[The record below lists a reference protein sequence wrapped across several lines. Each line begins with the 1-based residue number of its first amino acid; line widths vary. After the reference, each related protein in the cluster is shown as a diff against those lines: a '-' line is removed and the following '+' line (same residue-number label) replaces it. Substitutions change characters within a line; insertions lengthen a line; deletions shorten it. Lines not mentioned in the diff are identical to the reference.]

1 MQISVVALQRG
12 AFSWAIWSPYQSP
25 TILPR
30 ASKKL
35 ALSVDKRGTNYS
47 LDRRPGEGPA
57 VGSGLPQWVIS
68 RPSSPCGKIGYRV

>member
-35 ALSVDKRGTNYS
+35 AFYKRVTNYS
-47 LDRRPGEGPA
+47 LDRRLGEGPA